1 MGSLARGSS
10 LMTLWCAISV
20 ASAYPSRHKFFWLH
34 FLNIFQSVLSWPH
47 IWCTVHRTVLNVE
60 EDTWVRKRSM
70 SMRCIHLSS
79 FGGLIFFTL
88 KKIFSSPMFHVV
100 KHCLPK
106 MVVIIP
112 SGPFTHCH
120 FSLQQLIGKDLFP
133 L

>member
-1 MGSLARGSS
+1 
-10 LMTLWCAISV
+10 MTLWCAISV

-88 KKIFSSPMFHVV
+88 KKFFFKPNVSCSQALPSKDGCHYSFRSFHSLSLFSSTTDWKGFVSFV
-100 KHCLPK
+100 G
-106 MVVIIP
+106 VI
-112 SGPFTHCH
+112 FVR
-120 FSLQQLIGKDLFP
+120 
-133 L
+133 